1 MLTANLLGALLLF
14 GGVVYMGWTAIH
26 RGRMSDP
33 GSDPGGD
40 VERTLEPRH
49 RGLGFLGL
57 AANWPGLAMVI
68 LGSLLLLT
76 SVFLGTTD
84 PLP

>member
-1 MLTANLLGALLLF
+1 MVAQRVTGLLHPLDEPGVLHGLLM
-14 GGVVYMGWTAIH
+14 V
-26 RGRMSDP
+26 S
-33 GSDPGGD
+33 
-40 VERTLEPRH
+40 
-49 RGLGFLGL
+49 FLGL

-76 SVFLGTTD
+76 SVFLGTSD